1 VKTNIWKRLASRK
14 RRIEKRLDKTNIHCD
29 GPMMSASNIQFE
41 FADRIQATCAG
52 GLGMIHQLVKR
63 LGLDQEI
70 NQRLN
75 LLKLYMPYCESD
87 HVLNI
92 AYNVLAGG
100 TCLEHLELRRHDE
113 AYMNALG
120 ARRIPDPTTAGD
132 FCRRFDPVFIHIL
145 QEIFND
151 IRVRVWQQQPPSFFE
166 EAILDADG
174 TMVETTGQCKQ
185 GMDINYKGEWGYHP
199 LMVSLANTGEPL
211 YVVNRSGN
219 RPSHE
224 NSGHYFDFAIAVCRR
239 AGFRQITLRG
249 DTDFYLREN
258 LDRWDAEGVTF
269 LFGVD
274 AMSHLYKR
282 VEELPKSAWKRLH
295 RPARYQVQTQRRQRP
310 ENVKERIIVE
320 REFEN
325 KQLVKEYV
333 AEFRYRPHDGSKE
346 YRMVVLKKEV
356 EVTRGQTKL
365 FDESSCFFYI
375 TNDWELAPEQIVF
388 KANRR
393 CNQENLIEQHKNDVR
408 SFTAP
413 LDNLESNW
421 AYMVMSALAW
431 SLKAWAAL
439 LVPVNPHC
447 REQHECEKQKLL
459 RMDFSTFRNALINI
473 PAQIVRTSRRII
485 CRLLNWNPWVH
496 VFMRLADSLSHPLR
510 C

>member
-1 VKTNIWKRLASRK
+1 MNIWNKLAARK
-14 RRIEKRLDKTNIHCD
+14 RRIERRLDKTDVRCD
-29 GPMMSASNIQFE
+29 GPMMSASNIHYE
-41 FADRIQATCAG
+41 VADRIQATSAG
-52 GLGMIHQLVKR
+52 GIGMIHQLVKR
-63 LGLDQEI
+63 LGLDREI
-70 NQRLN
+70 NERLN
-75 LLKLYMPYCESD
+75 LLKIYMPYCESD

-92 AYNVLAGG
+92 AYNALAGG

-132 FCRRFDPVFIHIL
+132 FCRRFDAALIHIL
-145 QEIFND
+145 QQIFNEV
-151 IRVRVWQQQPPSFFE
+151 RVWVWQQQPASFFE

-185 GMDINYKGEWGYHP
+185 GMNMSYKGEWGYHP

-211 YVVNRSGN
+211 YLVNRSGN

-224 NSGHYFDFAIAVCRR
+224 NSGEYFDLAIAVCRR
-239 AGFRQITLRG
+239 AGFQQITLRG
-249 DTDFYLREN
+249 DTDFYKTAN
-258 LDRWDAEGVTF
+258 LDRWDTEGVRF

-274 AMSHLYKR
+274 AVAPFYER
-282 VEELPKSAWKRLH
+282 VENLPKTAWKRLH

-310 ENVKERIIVE
+310 ENVKERIVVE

-325 KQLVKEYV
+325 KQLVNEYV
-333 AEFRYRPHDGSKE
+333 AEFRYRPHACHKE

-365 FDESSCFFYI
+365 FDDSICFFYI
-375 TNDWELAPEQIVF
+375 TNNWELPVEQVVF

-408 SFTAP
+408 SLTAP

-421 AYMVMSALAW
+421 AYMVMTALAW

-439 LVPVNPHC
+439 LVPVNPRW
-447 REQHECEKQKLL
+447 REQHEDEKQRLL

-496 VFMRLADSLSHPLR
+496 VLIRFTQSLAQPLR